1 VDKLMKTLEG
11 DLLTGAAIIRR
22 AIEEPVRM
30 IAANAGFDGA
40 VIVEKVRNNS
50 DVSVGFN
57 ADDEKVQDLVAA
69 GVIDPTKVVRVALQ
83 NAASIAGLLLTTDVC
98 ITDAPEKK
106 KAAAMPDHGGGG
118 GGYGDFD

>member
-1 VDKLMKTLEG
+1 MKNLEG

-22 AIEEPVRM
+22 AAEEPVRM
-30 IAANAGFDGA
+30 ISANAGFDGA
-40 VIVEKVRNNS
+40 VIVEKVRSSS
-50 DVSVGFN
+50 DLNVGFN
-57 ADDEKVQDLVAA
+57 AEEGDVQDMVAE

-106 KAAAMPDHGGGG
+106 KAAPPMPEG

>member
-1 VDKLMKTLEG
+1 MS
-11 DLLTGAAIIRR
+11 
-22 AIEEPVRM
+22 
-30 IAANAGFDGA
+30 N
-40 VIVEKVRNNS
+40 
-50 DVSVGFN
+50 VGFN
-57 ADDEKVQDLVAA
+57 ADDEKVQDMVAA

-106 KAAAMPDHGGGG
+106 KAAPPMPDGG